1 MKGYP
6 REVMEPP
13 RIVLS
18 QGSKIKVLIG
28 MPMYEGIKT
37 KCLASYTEFLS
48 KMAHSPRFTCHATYH
63 GGTYLDTNR
72 EEISH
77 QAIEEKYDY
86 LFFIDSDMIFPP
98 NILDILWDK
107 HKDVIGGVYGLR
119 SGYEHGPCVY
129 DYNEK
134 RGAFDQHDYW
144 PLNKTYKVGGIGTGM
159 LLIKIEALKRIP
171 APRFAYLECD
181 TPDKY
186 GNRRRLGEDLSFCL
200 RCRKAGIKIYADS
213 HATIGH
219 LGEKVWTF
227 KDFQMF
233 QLIKKMKLDNLHAL
247 TIG

>member
-6 REVMEPP
+6 REILEPP

-18 QGSKIKVLIG
+18 QNSKIKVLVG

-48 KMAHSPRFTCHATYH
+48 QMAHSPRFSCHATYH
-63 GGTYLDTNR
+63 GGTYLDVNR

-77 QAIEEKYDY
+77 SAIEDNYDY
-86 LFFIDSDMIFPP
+86 LFFIDSDMIFPSK
-98 NILDILWDK
+98 ILDILWDK
-107 HKDVIGGVYGLR
+107 HKDVIGAVYSLR
-119 SGYEHGPCVY
+119 SGCEHGPCVY
-129 DYNEK
+129 DYNK
-134 RGAFDQHDYW
+134 KTGAFDAHGKW
-144 PLNKTYKVGGIGTGM
+144 PLNKTYRVDGIGTGM
-159 LLIKIEALKRIP
+159 LLIKIEAMKKIP
-171 APRFAYLECD
+171 PPRFAYLECD

-219 LGEKVWTF
+219 LGEKAWTF
-227 KDFQMF
+227 KDYQMY
-233 QLIKKMKLDNLHAL
+233 QLIKKMKLNNLKAM

>member
-1 MKGYP
+1 MRGFP
-6 REVMEPP
+6 REKLEPP
-13 RIVLS
+13 HIILS
-18 QGSKIKVLIG
+18 QKAKIRVLLG

-37 KCLASYTEFLS
+37 KALASYTDFLS
-48 KMAHSPRFTCHATYH
+48 KMAHSPRFSVHAMYH
-63 GGTYLDTNR
+63 GGTYLDVNR

-77 QAIEEKYDY
+77 SAIEDNYDY
-86 LFFIDSDMIFPP
+86 LFFVDSDMIFPTT
-98 NILDILWDK
+98 ILDILWDK

-119 SGYEHGPCVY
+119 SGCEHGPCVY

-134 RGAFDQHDYW
+134 RGAFDAQEHW

-159 LLIKIEALKRIP
+159 LLIKVSALKKIP
-171 APRFAYLECD
+171 APRFAYLECE

-213 HATIGH
+213 HATVGH
-219 LGEKVWTF
+219 LGEHVYTF
-227 KDFQMF
+227 KDYQMYR
-233 QLIKKMKLDNLHAL
+233 LIKKMGLKNLRAL

>member
-1 MKGYP
+1 MRGFP

-28 MPMYEGIKT
+28 MPMYDAIKC
-37 KCLASYTEFLS
+37 KALASYTEFLS
-48 KMAHSPRFTCHATYH
+48 QMAHSPRFSCHAMYH
-63 GGTYLDTNR
+63 GGTYLDQNR

-77 QAIEEKYDY
+77 SAIEDSYDY

-107 HKDVIGGVYGLR
+107 HKDVIGAVYCLR
-119 SGYEHGPCVY
+119 SGFEHGPCVY
-129 DYNEK
+129 DYQPEK
-134 RGAFDQHDYW
+134 GTFVQHKDW
-144 PLNKTYKVGGIGTGM
+144 PLNKTYKVEGIGTGM
-159 LLIKIEALKRIP
+159 LLIKVEALKKILP
-171 APRFAYLECD
+171 PRFAYLECD

-200 RCRKAGIKIYADS
+200 RCRKADIKIYADS

-227 KDFQMF
+227 KDHQMY
-233 QLIKKMKLDNLHAL
+233 QLIKKMNLDNLKAL